1 MQRRLVDLH
10 RPPFQI
16 HARQAQECRVPARDF
31 SALHQQGLSDQEIA
45 DREGCSV
52 ATVCR
57 WRLRQGL
64 SANTKREKVEDAK
77 WQEVRR
83 LIADGQPLSEVARRT
98 GIFVETVRKFAARK
112 GLEYARAERRTPA
125 KEVHGTIGYGG
136 YVELRVDRDGPYGNL
151 IRHGGRHTGYAALH
165 RMRMQDKLGRQLLP
179 GEVVHHIDGD
189 IYNNSPSNLAV
200 FASERDHLDHHAE
213 TGVERCKEARDR
225 W

>member
-1 MQRRLVDLH
+1 M
-10 RPPFQI
+10 
-16 HARQAQECRVPARDF
+16 PARDF
-31 SALHQQGLSDQEIA
+31 SALHDQGLSDQEIA
-45 DREGCSV
+45 AQEGCSV

-57 WRLRQGL
+57 WRQRHGL
-64 SANTKREKVEDAK
+64 SANTKRELVEGEQ

-83 LIADGQPLSEVARRT
+83 LIEAGEPLSEVSRQT
-98 GIFVETVRKFAARK
+98 GVFVETIRKFAARR
-112 GLEYARAERRTPA
+112 GLEYARADRRTPA

-151 IRHGGRHTGYAALH
+151 IVHGGKHTGYAALH
-165 RMRMQDKLGRQLLP
+165 RMRMQDKLGRQLRP

-189 IYNNSPSNLAV
+189 IYNNSPANLAV
-200 FASERDHLDHHAE
+200 FASEREHLDHHAE